1 VRDVDAG
8 ERVAADIDGEVRVA
22 PLELTDLESVRA
34 FVESWEAL
42 STC

>member
-1 VRDVDAG
+1 MRDVDAG

-22 PLELTDLESVRA
+22 PLELTVRA
-34 FVESWEAL
+34 FVESWEVL